1 MGLFKD
7 FKEDFSQAVNEM
19 MPGSDVPEKEEKAED
34 LVVNTLGEDVDV
46 KSELS
51 KLDGLLEQVKSE
63 PEEVKPLEREL
74 PPVEG
79 KTAAENQHF
88 CRFWQERESRTG
100 AQSVFLEN
108 RPQAAAQH
116 FENTAGTS
124 PRRIRCWKSCP

>member
-63 PEEVKPLEREL
+63 PEERTATGRGKNGNGAGNFSNSTGGKENYERY
-74 PPVEG
+74 
-79 KTAAENQHF
+79 HF
-88 CRFWQERESRTG
+88 KYSTDYGCK
-100 AQSVFLEN
+100 
-108 RPQAAAQH
+108 
-116 FENTAGTS
+116 AGYND
-124 PRRIRCWKSCP
+124 

>member
-63 PEEVKPLEREL
+63 PEPVKPIEEEL
-74 PPVEG
+74 PPVEEKKEDHG
-79 KTAAENQHF
+79 RGDCQHE
-88 CRFWQERESRTG
+88 C
-100 AQSVFLEN
+100 
-108 RPQAAAQH
+108 
-116 FENTAGTS
+116 
-124 PRRIRCWKSCP
+124 

>member
-51 KLDGLLEQVKSE
+51 KLDGL
-63 PEEVKPLEREL
+63 
-74 PPVEG
+74 
-79 KTAAENQHF
+79 
-88 CRFWQERESRTG
+88 
-100 AQSVFLEN
+100 
-108 RPQAAAQH
+108 
-116 FENTAGTS
+116 
-124 PRRIRCWKSCP
+124 